1 MKTFILI
8 ALSIMIMNPNH
19 AQNISGEKLQMTQE
33 EDQIIVVT
41 DKIIHYMIE
50 KNLDGL
56 NSVLDKDF
64 TLTHM
69 TGYVQSRNE
78 WLSEI
83 ESEGMKYYS
92 AKKVKQE
99 IKISGNEAVATLH
112 HVVDARIWGS
122 RNTWRLQQKVKLE
135 KRNSQWIALNSVAST
150 F

>member
-1 MKTFILI
+1 
-8 ALSIMIMNPNH
+8 
-19 AQNISGEKLQMTQE
+19 MTIE
-33 EDQIIVVT
+33 ENQIITVA
-41 DKIIHYMIE
+41 DKVIQFMIE
-50 KNLDGL
+50 KELEGL
-56 NSVLDKDF
+56 NAVLDKNF

-69 TGYVQSRNE
+69 TGYIQSRSE

-99 IKISGNEAVATLH
+99 IKISGNEAVATLQH
-112 HVVDARIWGS
+112 LVDAQIWGS

-135 KRNSQWIALNSVAST
+135 KRNNQWIALNSVAST